1 MPRHLRIANLL
12 VAPEGRTMTLEQP
25 PIGAAA
31 PARATAQATIAV
43 QGLFCSICAARVQA
57 SLRALP
63 GVQAATCS
71 LATQQATVQFDPDR
85 CDPGRLEQ
93 AVRDAALALPLRRLI
108 AAAAG
113 RSNGPFKGR

>member
-1 MPRHLRIANLL
+1 MPRHLRLANLL
-12 VAPEGRTMTLEQP
+12 VEPKGHTIALERA

-31 PARATAQATIAV
+31 PARATIAV
-43 QGLFCSICAARVQA
+43 RGLLCSICAARVRA
-57 SLRALP
+57 SLQALP

-71 LATQQATVQFDPDR
+71 LATQQATVQFDPAR

-108 AAAAG
+108 AAAA
-113 RSNGPFKGR
+113 RPYKGR